1 MRWIQG
7 LEAGQAEARAEIAAV
22 QAESA
27 DAEGRVAV
35 LEDKIEALEAENA
48 HLESMKVPCFPTS
61 EETKDCLPG
70 DLTLEV
76 LTSLCAA
83 TSLLRTCLTQR
94 LLQEER
100 ACFAYMCF
108 FCNVGECQQTVRLC
122 QMFTFSLPLHGPWKA
137 DVMLLLMS

>member
-61 EETKDCLPG
+61 EETKDCWPG

-76 LTSLCAA
+76 LASLCAA

-100 ACFAYMCF
+100 ACFEKVSDAMWVSASKGSDCARRS
-108 FCNVGECQQTVRLC
+108 C
-122 QMFTFSLPLHGPWKA
+122 LHCHSMPRGRQI
-137 DVMLLLMS
+137 SCCC